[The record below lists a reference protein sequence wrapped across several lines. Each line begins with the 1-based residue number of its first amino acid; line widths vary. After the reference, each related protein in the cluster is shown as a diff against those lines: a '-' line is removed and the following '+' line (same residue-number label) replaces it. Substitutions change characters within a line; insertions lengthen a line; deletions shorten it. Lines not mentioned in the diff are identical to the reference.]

1 MSNVEDLKLQV
12 GACLRKIKILKAE
25 FSEVISDTEAV
36 LEKLTCAIGGD
47 EVTNSL
53 LSESATKIMERIA
66 IESNLIGEKSFFI
79 KWLHRSVVRNGQGLV
94 DVCNKLPRFGADALT
109 TPPHIL
115 INWPSGFYRNAATTD
130 TQLLLRLNDRYAV
143 CVDGLPGTNYQ
154 VSVFIFDTHISVL
167 NNLASCSIE
176 ELKMIGDLID
186 VKFEDITESINK

>member
-1 MSNVEDLKLQV
+1 MSDIEKLRTQAR
-12 GACLRKIKILKAE
+12 ACLRKIKILKAE
-25 FSEVISDTEAV
+25 FSEAISDTEAV
-36 LEKLTCAIGGD
+36 LEKLTCAIDG
-47 EVTNSL
+47 EVTNAL

-79 KWLHRSVVRNGQGLV
+79 KWLHRSVVRDGQGLV
-94 DVCNKLPRFGADALT
+94 DVCNKLPQYGADALT

-130 TQLLLRLNDRYAV
+130 TQLLLRLNGKYAV
-143 CVDGLPGTNYQ
+143 CVDGLPGANYQ

-186 VKFEDITESINK
+186 MKFEDIAESISK